1 MNDNRSFD
9 MARRLKKLRKDR
21 GLSHTSLSTAIKEKY
36 GISIGKDSL
45 QNYEKTDPFH
55 DKAYSNNGMKAESVR
70 CLAEFY
76 GVSADYILGLTNDPN
91 RNPSA
96 VDELGLNPTVVWGI
110 KELNNRKGNDDS
122 TKGPS
127 TIDVLNEFLEK
138 SLRSVLFYE
147 MVRELKASVDREH
160 NAKLSTIIPDGLAE
174 FAAANPEHEYMVVEA
189 MLRSKIREE
198 FPELNDR
205 FLVTF
210 GARSLK
216 PRVDEICDLFR
227 EMLEN
232 ITGYKQLKE
241 G

>member
-1 MNDNRSFD
+1 MSSKDKVTSKSYTPFQCALNKLMN
-9 MARRLKKLRKDR
+9 
-21 GLSHTSLSTAIKEKY
+21 
-36 GISIGKDSL
+36 
-45 QNYEKTDPFH
+45 
-55 DKAYSNNGMKAESVR
+55 NNGTTHSE
-70 CLAEFY
+70 LAKY
-76 GVSADYILGLTNDPN
+76 LGKTRQAVSYYCSGQSAPDFETLVKIANYFNTTSDHLLGIEPSPEKK
-91 RNPSA
+91 PSA
-96 VDELGLNPTVVWGI
+96 VDELGLNPTVVWCI

-122 TKGPS
+122 SNGPS

-138 SLRSVLFYE
+138 SLRSVIFYE

-160 NAKLSTIIPDGLAE
+160 NAKLSTIILDGLAE
-174 FAAANPEHEYMVVEA
+174 FAAANPAHEYMVVEA

-198 FPELNDR
+198 YPELNDR
-205 FLVTF
+205 FLVIV